1 MSIIEKG
8 RENSPWIYHLNT
20 GSCNGCDIEL
30 VALLGPRYDV
40 ERFGVKLSGSPRHA
54 DIIMVTGPIT
64 TQSRERMIRVLAQV
78 PEPKVIVAV
87 GSCPATGHV
96 FKDSYSIDGPL
107 DKWTKVDVYIGG
119 CSPKPEAIIKGILEA
134 VDILKNKRECE
145 YYV

>member
-8 RENSPWIYHLNT
+8 REKSPWIYHLNT

-40 ERFGVKLSGSPRHA
+40 ERFGVKITGSPRHA
-54 DIIMVTGPIT
+54 DIVVVTGPVT
-64 TQSRERMIRVLAQV
+64 TQSRERMLRTLAQV
-78 PEPKVIVAV
+78 PEPRVIVSV

-96 FKDSYSIDGPL
+96 FKESYSVDGPL
-107 DKWTKVDVYIGG
+107 DKWVKVDVAVAG
-119 CSPKPEAIIKGILEA
+119 CSPKPEAIAKGILEA
-134 VDILKNKRECE
+134 VEILKSRKKEE